1 MKKIS
6 LLLFFAVIATALNAQ
21 TDNGVMSM
29 DEFRN
34 ATTRKFIDI
43 PEVDGYQT
51 LKCDFHVHT
60 VFSDGLVW
68 PTIRVEEAW
77 GEGLDAI
84 AITDH
89 IEYQPHS
96 EDIVVN
102 HNRGFALA
110 KEDANA
116 CNLVLIKG
124 TEITR
129 RTPPGHF
136 NAIFIGDASGYI
148 EARTDNSKDKLAISR
163 ATEQNGFI
171 FWNHPGWKA
180 DKVDGSYEWI
190 DFVDDLNNEKMLH
203 GIEVFN
209 GFSFHKKSLDWCM
222 DKNLTV
228 LGTSDIH
235 NLISHDYKNDED
247 VHRTMTLVFAKE
259 KTASSIRE
267 ALEAGR
273 TVAWSS
279 KYLAGKEENIRALF
293 NACVKIGTPY
303 FTTTHKGK
311 EGTLRSIKYYEIRNN
326 SDLYFHLKSDS
337 DQSQVVLAPKS
348 MQRITTDA
356 EQSSL
361 TYEVVNTFIRSNKHL
376 SVTFSL

>member
-1 MKKIS
+1 MKKFE
-6 LLLFFAVIATALNAQ
+6 LVVLFICIATVLAAQ
-21 TDNGVMSM
+21 TNNGVMAM

-34 ATTRKFIDI
+34 ATSRNIIDI
-43 PEVDGYQT
+43 PKVNGYQT
-51 LKCDFHVHT
+51 LKCDFHMHT

-96 EDIVVN
+96 EDIPTN
-102 HNRGFALA
+102 HNRGFELA
-110 KEDANA
+110 EEQAKQS
-116 CNLVLIKG
+116 NLVFIKG

-136 NAIFIGDASGYI
+136 NAIFIGDASEYI
-148 EARTDNSKDKLAISR
+148 EDRTDNSKDKLAISKP
-163 ATEQNGFI
+163 AEQNAFI

-180 DKVDGSYEWI
+180 DKVDGSYEWM
-190 DFVDDLNNEKMLH
+190 DFVADLHKENMLH

-209 GFSFHKKSLDWCM
+209 GFSFHKKALDWCI

-235 NLISHDYKNDED
+235 NLITHDYKNDDE
-247 VHRTMTLVFAKE
+247 VHRSMTLVFAKE

-279 KYLAGKEENIRALF
+279 KYLAGKEENVRALF
-293 NACVKIGTPY
+293 NACVEMGDSYYTS
-303 FTTTHKGK
+303 TRKGK
-311 EGTLRSIKYYEIRNN
+311 DGTEKSTRYFEIRNN
-326 SDLYFHLKSDS
+326 SDLFFHLKSDS
-337 DQSQVVLAPKS
+337 DQSEVILAPKS
-348 MQRITTDA
+348 IQLIHQNA
-356 EQSSL
+356 EQTSL
-361 TYEVVNTFIRSNKHL
+361 SYKVINTFIRSDKHL
-376 SVTFSL
+376 SVTFNL

>member
-1 MKKIS
+1 MKK
-6 LLLFFAVIATALNAQ
+6 LKLTLLFACFATVLAAQ
-21 TDNGVMSM
+21 TDNGVMAM

-34 ATTRKFIDI
+34 ATTRKIIDI
-43 PEVDGYQT
+43 PPVDGYQT
-51 LKCDFHVHT
+51 LKCDFHMHT

-77 GEGLDAI
+77 REGLDAI

-96 EDIVVN
+96 EDIPTN
-102 HNRGFALA
+102 HNRGFELA
-110 KEDANA
+110 EEQAKQS
-116 CNLVLIKG
+116 NLVFIKG

-136 NAIFIGDASGYI
+136 NAIFIGDASEYI
-148 EARTDNSKDKLAISR
+148 EDRTDNSKNKLAISKP
-163 ATEQNGFI
+163 AEQNAFI
-171 FWNHPGWKA
+171 FWNHPGWKV
-180 DKVDGSYEWI
+180 DKIDGSYEWM
-190 DFVDDLNNEKMLH
+190 DFVADLHKENMLH

-209 GFSFHKKSLDWCM
+209 GFSFHKKALDWCI

-235 NLISHDYKNDED
+235 NLTAHDYKNDDD
-247 VHRTMTLVFAKE
+247 VHRSMTLVFAKE

-279 KYLAGKEENIRALF
+279 KYLAGKEENVRALF
-293 NACVKIGTPY
+293 NACVEIGNSYYTS
-303 FTTTHKGK
+303 TRKGK
-311 EGTLRSIKYYEIRNN
+311 DGPETSTRYYEIRNN
-326 SDLYFHLKSDS
+326 SDLFFHLKSNA
-337 DQSQVVLAPKS
+337 DQSEVILAPKS
-348 MQRITTDA
+348 IQRIRQNS
-356 EQSSL
+356 EQQNL
-361 TYEVVNTFIRSNKHL
+361 TFEVINTFIRSDQHL

>member
-1 MKKIS
+1 MKKTNL
-6 LLLFFAVIATALNAQ
+6 LLLFVSIVVALNAQ
-21 TDNGVMSM
+21 TDKGVMLM

-34 ATTRKFIDI
+34 ATTRTILDI

-51 LKCDFHVHT
+51 LKCDFHMHT

-89 IEYQPHS
+89 IEYHPHS
-96 EDIVVN
+96 EDVVVD
-102 HNRGFALA
+102 HNRGFELAEERA
-110 KEDANA
+110 KE
-116 CNLVLIKG
+116 CNLVFVKG

-148 EARTDNSKDKLAISR
+148 EDRTDNSKDKQAISK
-163 ATEQNGFI
+163 ATDQNAFI
-171 FWNHPGWKA
+171 FWNHPGWKV

-190 DFVDDLNNEKMLH
+190 NFVDELYNEKMLH

-209 GFSFHKKSLDWCM
+209 GFSFHKKSLDWCI

-247 VHRTMTLVFAKE
+247 VHRSMTLVFAKE

-267 ALEAGR
+267 ALESGR

-279 KYLAGKEENIRALF
+279 KYLAGKEENVRALF
-293 NACVKIGTPY
+293 NACVKVSTPY
-303 FTTTHKGK
+303 FTSTHKEK
-311 EGTLRSIKYYEIRNN
+311 NGTERSTKYYEIRNN

-337 DQSQVVLAPKS
+337 DQSEVVLAPQS
-348 MQRITTDA
+348 MQRIAINA

-361 TYEVVNTFIRSNKHL
+361 TYEVVNTFIRSDKHL
-376 SVTFSL
+376 SVTFNL